1 MVNEEVN
8 SRTVYFSHYVTLR
21 FLYSLCFF
29 LFWNW
34 QLSPSFDYVVQITHI
49 PPAYAGFCSSRASVS
64 KVTKSLPTPVSATST
79 APQLVPVVCK
89 VSPNVRDA
97 LKQLLT
103 LKRTT
108 ICRHLLDLI
117 SISLSDM
124 AKVCPSADKLLKLGG
139 LSPDPRADKIC
150 AGWSC
155 SICTHYTKCMQGDP
169 DVLFMPTKEHL
180 DNARS
185 RGWKIEVSYEEVTV
199 MKPVVSVTELPGCTA

>member
-1 MVNEEVN
+1 MK
-8 SRTVYFSHYVTLR
+8 SKLLYFFHCFSSFSVQLPSIGVDISHHPLIIWCCGTPI
-21 FLYSLCFF
+21 S
-29 LFWNW
+29 
-34 QLSPSFDYVVQITHI
+34 
-49 PPAYAGFCSSRASVS
+49 PAYAGFLLRRASVP
-64 KVTKSLPTPVSATST
+64 KLTQSLPTPVSATSA

-108 ICRHLLDLI
+108 ICKHLLDLI

-150 AGWSC
+150 AGWAC

-199 MKPVVSVTELPGCTA
+199 MKPVISVTQLASEPD

>member
-1 MVNEEVN
+1 M
-8 SRTVYFSHYVTLR
+8 L
-21 FLYSLCFF
+21 
-29 LFWNW
+29 WN
-34 QLSPSFDYVVQITHI
+34 TH
-49 PPAYAGFCSSRASVS
+49 PPAYAGFCFSRASVS
-64 KVTKSLPTPVSATST
+64 NLTHSLPTPVSATTSS
-79 APQLVPVVCK
+79 PQLVPVVCK
-89 VSPNVRDA
+89 VAPNVRDA

-108 ICRHLLDLI
+108 ICKHLLDLI
-117 SISLSDM
+117 SVSLSDM
-124 AKVCPSADKLLKLGG
+124 ASVCPSADKLLKLGG
-139 LSPDPRADKIC
+139 LSPDPRSDKFC

-199 MKPVVSVTELPGCTA
+199 MKPVVSVTELPGYTASGS